1 MGKLSPR
8 ERKLLVRGV
17 PFCAM
22 PLPAWPCFTTGW
34 TVANVLSLFLL
45 PLPKLAQITLAMVSN
60 RFLISNSCLA
70 IPWKIRVGAS

>member
-1 MGKLSPR
+1 M
-8 ERKLLVRGV
+8 
-17 PFCAM
+17 
-22 PLPAWPCFTTGW
+22 TGW
-34 TVANVLSLFLL
+34 TVINVLSLFLL